1 MTVGTYNV
9 TDMGLVPLL
18 EALPRQHSL
27 EKLRLIWTLSHPDE
41 SLKKIGECVGR
52 SRMKELELEPY
63 SPSLQSEEA
72 VKEWLQSV
80 MDGGKSLLQSFS
92 HYQEKCWLQMFC
104 QCHCRVD
111 EFSIESQL
119 YSFFNE
125 TLVTINKD
133 RSKKSLPIFRFII
146 NFVPFNQQKYKS

>member
-1 MTVGTYNV
+1 M
-9 TDMGLVPLL
+9 
-18 EALPRQHSL
+18 E
-27 EKLRLIWTLSHPDE
+27 
-41 SLKKIGECVGR
+41 
-52 SRMKELELEPY
+52 ELELEPY

-80 MDGGKSLLQSFS
+80 MIGGKSLLQSFS

-111 EFSIESQL
+111 KFIIESQL

-133 RSKKSLPIFRFII
+133 RSKKSLPIFLFLH
-146 NFVPFNQQKYKS
+146 